1 MKYEKQSLKDL
12 KKLLNRRNL
21 ELDIK
26 DRYYC
31 IINHQSFKDE
41 PRQRTLDDII
51 FLQENYKRIEGRYY
65 ICE

>member
-12 KKLLNRRNL
+12 KKLLDRKNL

-31 IINHQSFKDE
+31 VRDNQSFKGE
-41 PRQRTLDDII
+41 PRQTTLDDII
-51 FLQENYKRIEGRYY
+51 SLQETYRRIEGKYY
-65 ICE
+65 ICK